1 MDRSLKW
8 RTLALFAMLVLC
20 VCTLAPSIWGR
31 DKFPTFW
38 PMNKL
43 FGSEINLGLDLQGGK
58 HIVYNID
65 LDKAIDD
72 KASEIKNDVQS
83 RLADEKIK
91 GVVRT
96 PSVPLGTVIVTLEDP
111 SKLAELKTKVNS
123 DYNDREK
130 TVEFETCPPGSD
142 IGTDANAPSTKSL
155 CFVVSTTYAD
165 GIKKGAL
172 TNAVATIRDRINE
185 KGVAEPSVVE
195 KGDDIIVE
203 LPGDPKSQAI
213 IDTEELIART
223 AKLEM
228 KVVDDCTNPPPTG
241 CTKDGT
247 HNGST
252 YMLNLYRHVG
262 ADKKDQP
269 TDPEAKRL
277 EIQALVDHWKP
288 EEGGGQHYDH
298 YLYAP
303 DRKELLPL
311 AWAKKHDK
319 LTNDSKI
326 QGDPNSPDAKVEVS
340 ISGREIIERYLF
352 GDPDLNYPGLIAT
365 DKTVKVPDDHQLGF
379 EAEEPQPG
387 AKDRRIHWRT
397 YYLERAVRLTGSAIA
412 NASGTYDQTTNR
424 PVVSLEFNRF
434 GGRIFGDVTSQ
445 IVGMKFATILDD
457 KVKSA
462 PTINGAIRGGRA
474 QITMGGSDATTMEK
488 ERDDLVAVLKTGSL
502 PAPLREASH
511 SDVGPTLG
519 RDAIQKTKFSF
530 ELGIALVILIMV
542 GVYRWSGW
550 IAVFAVVFHIL
561 LTLAVMA
568 LFGATLTLPGI
579 AAIVLSIGMEVDG
592 NILIYERIRDELNLG
607 KSVRGAIDLG
617 FSRAFTAILDGQLT
631 TAAAGWVLLQY
642 GSGPIKGFAVMLLV
656 GVFTTLTT
664 NIWVTRILFDWNVA
678 RKKGNLV
685 TISI

>member
-8 RTLALFAMLVLC
+8 RTVALFAMLLLC
-20 VCTLAPSIWGR
+20 LGTLAPSIYGR
-31 DKFPTFW
+31 DKFPTVW
-38 PMNKL
+38 PLNKL

-72 KASEIKNDVQS
+72 KASEIKNDITA
-83 RLADEKIK
+83 RLADDKLK
-91 GVVRT
+91 GSVRT
-96 PSVPLGTVIVTLEDP
+96 PSVPLGTVIVTLDDP
-111 SKLAELKTKVNS
+111 SKLEELKTKVNS

-130 TVEFETCPPGSD
+130 TVEFQTCQPGSD
-142 IGTDANAPSTKSL
+142 TGSEPTAPSTKSL
-155 CFVVSTTYAD
+155 CFIVSTSYAD
-165 GIKKGAL
+165 GIKKSAL

-195 KGDDIIVE
+195 NGDDIIVE
-203 LPGDPKSQAI
+203 LPGLDDESIAETKDI
-213 IDTEELIART
+213 IART

-228 KVVDDCTNPPPTG
+228 KVVDDCTTPSPKG
-241 CTKDGT
+241 CTKDSSS
-247 HNGST
+247 HDGSP
-252 YMLNLYRHVG
+252 YMTKLFRHVG
-262 ADKKDQP
+262 RDRQGDA
-269 TDPEAKRL
+269 TDPD
-277 EIQALVDHWKP
+277 ALKLGILADVTQWRP
-288 EEGGGQHYDH
+288 EDGGAVHTDYFLKAYDRTEMV
-298 YLYAP
+298 P
-303 DRKELLPL
+303 V
-311 AWAKKHDK
+311 AWAKKHGCLNK
-319 LTNDSKI
+319 
-326 QGDPNSPDAKVEVS
+326 ES
-340 ISGREIIERYLF
+340 IIENGQTKCSITGRQIIERYLF
-352 GDPDLNYPGLIAT
+352 GDADLGYQGLAQK
-365 DKTVKVPDDHQLGF
+365 DPSFKVPDDHQIGYENP
-379 EAEEPQPG
+379 EASPE
-387 AKDRRIHWRT
+387 AKDQRKYWIT
-397 YYLERAVRLTGSAIA
+397 YYLERAVRLTGSSIS
-412 NASGTYDQTTNR
+412 NAFGTYDPNTNR

-434 GGRIFGDVTSQ
+434 GGKVFGDVTTLIS
-445 IVGMKFATILDD
+445 GMKFATILDD

-462 PTINGAIRGGRA
+462 PIINGAITGGRA
-474 QITMGGSDATTMEK
+474 QITMGGSDVRKMER

-519 RDAIQKTKFSF
+519 RDAIDKTKMSF
-530 ELGIALVILIMV
+530 AIGIALVVLIMV

-617 FSRAFTAILDGQLT
+617 FSRAFSAILDGQLT

-678 RKKGNLV
+678 RKKGHIV